1 MDNNEKL
8 KAIKRSFRLFMNGV
22 TSQSMREKGLD
33 YKINWGISQPDLR
46 RIASSYDKDK
56 ELADMLWAEK
66 IRECRM
72 LATLLCPAEEMT
84 VEKAVE
90 WSASVDSIEL
100 AEFLAFNL
108 FQHIQE
114 ADRLVKPLLDADN
127 KCLHICA
134 YHLATRL
141 LKQRK
146 QLDAEAYAALLGSA
160 EADFR
165 QADRHVVH
173 AMVNCLDYITG
184 SDSPYAEQTARLL
197 KEFGL
202 DAF

>member
-46 RIASSYDKDK
+46 RIASSYDKDM

-90 WSASVDSIEL
+90 WSASVDSL
-100 AEFLAFNL
+100 SWRSFLRSIFSSIL
-108 FQHIQE
+108 RE
-114 ADRLVKPLLDADN
+114 P
-127 KCLHICA
+127 
-134 YHLATRL
+134 
-141 LKQRK
+141 
-146 QLDAEAYAALLGSA
+146 
-160 EADFR
+160 
-165 QADRHVVH
+165 
-173 AMVNCLDYITG
+173 
-184 SDSPYAEQTARLL
+184 TAW
-197 KEFGL
+197 
-202 DAF
+202 